1 MSRTTR
7 SKQTETWPLVLG
19 PGKPNP
25 ALHLHSNNTSP
36 VVYWCPAGHRVKG
49 RGNKAKAESE
59 EDCREQKQTET

>member
-36 VVYWCPAGHRVKG
+36 VVYWCPAGQG